1 MPIYEYQCQACG
13 DVQEIMQKMTD
24 PAPTGCVVCHGG
36 PINKLVSKTAF
47 ILKGTGWYV
56 TDFRSKSKG
65 TAGGEVPSMADVEAT
80 NKKDKQESS
89 SSASA
94 SSSGAESANAPSS
107 ASAPAAASS
116 PASPSKSPGTT
127 ST

>member
-24 PAPTGCVVCHGG
+24 PAPTDCVVCHGG

-56 TDFRSKSKG
+56 TDFRSKNKG
-65 TAGGEVPSMADVEAT
+65 TAGGEVPSMADLEAT

-89 SSASA
+89 PSASTG
-94 SSSGAESANAPSS
+94 SSGAEST
-107 ASAPAAASS
+107 SAPAPAPAATSS